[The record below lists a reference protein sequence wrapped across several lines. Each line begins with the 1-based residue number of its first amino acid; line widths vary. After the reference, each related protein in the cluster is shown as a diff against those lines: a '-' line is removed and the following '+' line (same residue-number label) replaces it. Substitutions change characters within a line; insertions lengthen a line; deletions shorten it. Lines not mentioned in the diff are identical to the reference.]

1 MSPRNSVWLV
11 PLLVCAS
18 LQSQTSTS
26 KSNQKVPTFQS
37 KVRVVLVDVLVSTTK
52 GEPVSGLRK
61 DDFRVFEDGKPQ
73 TVTSFE
79 EHKGGG
85 PVVQTKLPLMPPNV
99 WTNYPT
105 INPPDSVNVL
115 LLDWLNTQ
123 PQDQAFVHTQ
133 AVQYLKQVSPAT
145 RIAIFTL
152 GTQLRMVHG
161 FTDDLSGLVSAF
173 DGNKTAR
180 TQVSPLMPTTVEKAT
195 EQKLIALMEM
205 NRAAPSTIEAVKQE
219 MEATSASNTGV
230 RMTVTLKALQ
240 ELARYLSPIPGRKN
254 VIWIAG
260 SFPVNIF
267 PATNMLREFQA
278 DIRQTAEMLTPSRVA
293 IYPVSAE
300 GPLSDATYYA
310 EDEPGPPGEMK
321 VRQSR
326 TLAEENERRAANQ
339 IAMEELA
346 NDTGGQAFYDTN
358 GLAAAM
364 ASIVDNGARYY
375 TLTYTPTN
383 KNTDGRYRSIHVKL
397 HDGKYRLAHR
407 PGYYAEDARIRESLT
422 GDRLLPLLGFGLP
435 DFSEILYKTRVLAL
449 DPQPANGA
457 RAGSNTELKGQVHRY
472 GVDFAIS
479 LDDLTIEKTPN
490 GPGNARVEIMLV
502 AYDRDGRP
510 LNLKAEKAD
519 IHLTPKVYEDARR
532 VGLQLH
538 LEIDV
543 PQVNSFLRTGVFDL
557 NSGKAGTLGIPL
569 NSVTV
574 ATLH

>member
-1 MSPRNSVWLV
+1 LSPRNSVWLV

-18 LQSQTSTS
+18 LQSQTSSS
-26 KSNQKVPTFQS
+26 KSNQEVPTFQS

-85 PVVQTKLPLMPPNV
+85 PVAQTKLPPMPPNV
-99 WTNYPT
+99 WTNYAT

-123 PQDQAFVHTQ
+123 PQEQAFVHAQ

-173 DGNKTAR
+173 DGNKTAQ
-180 TQVSPLMPTTVEKAT
+180 TQVSPLMPTPVEKAT

-205 NRAAPSTIEAVKQE
+205 NRAAPSAIEAVKQE
-219 MEATSASNTGV
+219 MEATSASNAGV
-230 RMTVTLKALQ
+230 RMAVTLKALQ
-240 ELARYLSPIPGRKN
+240 ELTRYLSPIPGRKN

-267 PATNMLREFQA
+267 PASNRLRESQG

-300 GPLSDATYYA
+300 GPPSDATYYA

-321 VRQSR
+321 VGQGR
-326 TLAEENERRAANQ
+326 TLAEENERRATNQ

-346 NDTGGQAFYDTN
+346 KDTGGQAFYNTN

-364 ASIVDNGARYY
+364 ARVVDNSARYY

-383 KNTDGRYRSIHVKL
+383 KNADGRYRSIHVQV

-407 PGYYAEDARIRESLT
+407 SGYYAEDARIQGSPT
-422 GDRLLPLLGFGLP
+422 GDRLLPPLGFGLP

-449 DPQPANGA
+449 DPQPADGA
-457 RAGSNTELKGQVHRY
+457 HVGSNRELKGQVWRY

-479 LDDLTIEKTPN
+479 PDDLTVEKTPD
-490 GPGNARVEIMLV
+490 GPRDAKVEIMLV

-510 LNLKAEKAD
+510 LNLRAEKAN
-519 IHLTPKVYEDARR
+519 IHLTPKVYEDEYTRMPAVWVFSFTWRLTFPTSIFSC
-532 VGLQLH
+532 V
-538 LEIDV
+538 
-543 PQVNSFLRTGVFDL
+543 QVS
-557 NSGKAGTLGIPL
+557 SI
-569 NSVTV
+569 
-574 ATLH
+574 

>member
-267 PATNMLREFQA
+267 PASNMLREFQG

-300 GPLSDATYYA
+300 GPLSGAT
-310 EDEPGPPGEMK
+310 
-321 VRQSR
+321 
-326 TLAEENERRAANQ
+326 
-339 IAMEELA
+339 
-346 NDTGGQAFYDTN
+346 YDTN
-358 GLAAAM
+358 GLAAAV
-364 ASIVDNGARYY
+364 ARIVDNGARYY
-375 TLTYTPTN
+375 TLTYTPAN

-519 IHLTPKVYEDARR
+519 IHLTPKYTRMPAVS
-532 VGLQLH
+532 VF
-538 LEIDV
+538 
-543 PQVNSFLRTGVFDL
+543 SFT
-557 NSGKAGTLGIPL
+557 
-569 NSVTV
+569 
-574 ATLH
+574 